1 MSSGTSISIE
11 EERLFALFGRRLI
24 EIAVAGCRRGS
35 GAFVVDTLDRMC
47 VPAIVLDRH
56 GAVVE
61 VNAKAPALF
70 DRDINVKNNRFCI
83 RDREASARLTAR
95 LDEMTK
101 PVQLK
106 SRIAEPILIQ
116 RRDKFP
122 IVLRTLPFKEPM
134 QSSEREVHALVTL
147 PACRPDPSH
156 PQWPSPR
163 IFVV

>member
-11 EERLFALFGRRLI
+11 EERLFASFGRRLI
-24 EIAVAGCRRGS
+24 EIAVTGCRRGS
-35 GAFVVDTLDRMC
+35 GAFVVW
-47 VPAIVLDRH
+47 H

-61 VNAKAPALF
+61 VNAKARALF

-101 PVQLK
+101 AVQLK

-134 QSSEREVHALVTL
+134 QSSEREVHALVML